1 MIALMTTEDVAE
13 FAKVTTKTVYQWIK
27 KGANGKTL
35 KVHRLPGGGY
45 RINPSDLT
53 EFLGFETTSAP
64 TMSTA
69 CKG

>member
-1 MIALMTTEDVAE
+1 MFTKVRRLVLIGTGFRIYSHTRGIKCRTESIMIALMTTEDVAE

-27 KGANGKTL
+27 KGANG
-35 KVHRLPGGGY
+35 
-45 RINPSDLT
+45 
-53 EFLGFETTSAP
+53 